1 MRWAGGTIAPGCTQ
15 ALDADGLP
23 ISQSPVVWRVSDGRW
38 WRHGEPVVSTRRVQL
53 KAPSATSCSRLTVNV
68 VTRFTV
74 RHDTS
79 ERYLIEV
86 PYPPVVVLD
95 VSTSGMQPCE
105 DELPNCHVVMGSRCP
120 ASGSCPSTLRHP
132 HLPTSRNGCALL
144 LPTFLAHIRF
154 NGHNSCRF
162 PAYRG
167 ISPVSSGSTAWKG
180 VRVAAE

>member
-105 DELPNCHVVMGSRCP
+105 DELPNCHVVRSLSRVFLMP
-120 ASGSCPSTLRHP
+120 LHIASPPLADLAKWPRIVIANISGLTSPSTGRSPADFLRIAATH
-132 HLPTSRNGCALL
+132 R
-144 LPTFLAHIRF
+144 
-154 NGHNSCRF
+154 CR
-162 PAYRG
+162 PAQQG
-167 ISPVSSGSTAWKG
+167 
-180 VRVAAE
+180 